1 MCDPK
6 KVLLF
11 LRSKSFDGKLK
22 DTEYWYKTSYETEK
36 INEVLLKRIISP
48 DAPIKDKKLDLP
60 PQNNLIPDNFRILS
74 KRPTLIATHPDADLW
89 FFKDERY
96 NKPKAK
102 VGMRL
107 YTKDCGFGST
117 AKATMFAQVWDSI
130 MTEYLREFLYA
141 AEMASLEFSHGVS
154 NGSLEFTWEGFNQK
168 MPEFIT
174 DTISRIKQ
182 MN

>member
-1 MCDPK
+1 
-6 KVLLF
+6 
-11 LRSKSFDGKLK
+11 
-22 DTEYWYKTSYETEK
+22 
-36 INEVLLKRIISP
+36 
-48 DAPIKDKKLDLP
+48 
-60 PQNNLIPDNFRILS
+60 
-74 KRPTLIATHPDADLW
+74 
-89 FFKDERY
+89 
-96 NKPKAK
+96 
-102 VGMRL
+102 MRL

-182 MN
+182 MNQIDLEKIFDQVKEKLL